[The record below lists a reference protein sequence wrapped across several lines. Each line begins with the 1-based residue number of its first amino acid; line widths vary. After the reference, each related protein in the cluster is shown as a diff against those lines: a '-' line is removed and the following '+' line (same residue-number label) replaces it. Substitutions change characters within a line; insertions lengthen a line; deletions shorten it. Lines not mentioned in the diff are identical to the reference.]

1 LCSCSVRLYETRVL
15 SYWYLAR
22 RVGWSRMA
30 HKILPPAVTGPPEFE
45 RAFRAHQNCVE
56 FYPLFLVNLWTS
68 GLFFHE
74 PTAVAGGLLYMFAR
88 HLYFNGYVKAAKNR
102 LPGFYLTLAVLFSL
116 ASLAV
121 LGKQKKQKTSNNL
134 QKRLRRQTRL
144 CPLFHL
150 QGSSMFPQT
159 SLLFKS
165 APVLKL
171 IFLT

>member
-1 LCSCSVRLYETRVL
+1 MSLL
-15 SYWYLAR
+15 SALQMGYLAR

-30 HKILPPAVTGPPEFE
+30 HKVLPPAVTGPPEFE

-88 HLYFNGYVKAAKNR
+88 HLYINGYVKAAKNR

-116 ASLAV
+116 AALAV
-121 LGKQKKQKTSNNL
+121 LGI
-134 QKRLRRQTRL
+134 TRGIL
-144 CPLFHL
+144 HEYFHIR
-150 QGSSMFPQT
+150 
-159 SLLFKS
+159 LFK
-165 APVLKL
+165 
-171 IFLT
+171 F